1 MQAKTTW
8 QQDSSDP
15 NNAEFFATIRD
26 WWAGLAGKEI
36 QLGQRVIPSTGDV
49 ESLNWEPQR
58 FDEQFVITSPEVRG
72 ITLYWRK
79 PEVKEERNTTPW
91 KLELDH
97 FNQQLF
103 IYPQSQRETVIR
115 VKLPQLVYQQV
126 KLNQPKAIVSRVGD
140 KTVLLLRDEEQRLD
154 VQVILRPE
162 TLEQLR
168 QQ

>member
-8 QQDSSDP
+8 QQDSNDP

-26 WWAGLAGKEI
+26 WWSGLAGKEI
-36 QLGQRVIPSTGDV
+36 QVGQRVIPSTGEV

-58 FDEQFVITSPEVRG
+58 FDEQFVIMSPEVRG

-103 IYPQSQRETVIR
+103 IYPQSQREIVIR
-115 VKLPQLVYQQV
+115 AKLPQLVYQQV
-126 KLNQPKAIVSRVGD
+126 TLNQPKAIVSKVGD
-140 KTVLLLRDEEQRLD
+140 KTVLLLRDEVQRLD
-154 VQVILRPE
+154 VQVILSPE
-162 TLEQLR
+162 TLEQLK